1 MTFFTFLHFVFWRL
15 EFSVYIAI
23 ESDTKKE
30 MKMKSIVKELER
42 VQKRLDENL
51 EELKKIYE
59 AELAMREL
67 CAYELQKCKK

>member
-1 MTFFTFLHFVFWRL
+1 
-15 EFSVYIAI
+15 
-23 ESDTKKE
+23 
-30 MKMKSIVKELER
+30 MKSIVKELEE